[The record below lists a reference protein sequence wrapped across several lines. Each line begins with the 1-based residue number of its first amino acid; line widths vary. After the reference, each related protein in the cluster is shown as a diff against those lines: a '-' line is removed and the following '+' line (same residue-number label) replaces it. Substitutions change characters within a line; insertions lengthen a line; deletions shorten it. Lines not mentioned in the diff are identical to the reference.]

1 MRSDP
6 ASGYLVHKASVLG
19 TIPYLLIYEEQNGKL
34 QADPSYFARFSMS
47 KVYLWTR
54 VKVVRIVVVHKNL
67 PRISI
72 EKKSN

>member
-1 MRSDP
+1 MCNDP
-6 ASGYLVHKASVLG
+6 AGIWRLHKASVLG
-19 TIPYLLIYEEQNGKL
+19 TIPYLFIYEEQNGKL